1 MLERPAEK
9 KRPDWIVEIVTPCAI
24 IYYMISLTEKQWA
37 LYEERYGKLMHTIAN
52 KISGDDAI
60 ANHEDNYSDLCVAAL
75 ESIEGFKKKTGEDFD
90 QAINNKL
97 FDQYTKTVLWNRKA
111 KKGIPLTKKMEFRN
125 KHFSIDCPLSMG
137 DDMNLSERIEDHKA
151 QYDASAVDLED
162 FTNEQPEDV
171 KSVINAILKN
181 PGILAKDGS
190 INHSALR
197 SSTGL
202 SVHFTNKAVK
212 KLKQSIR
219 KNYGV

>member
-1 MLERPAEK
+1 VRK
-9 KRPDWIVEIVTPCAI
+9 KSDWIVEILTPCAI
-24 IYYMISLTEKQWA
+24 IGCMIKLNESQWA

-52 KISGDDAI
+52 RISGDNAI
-60 ANHEDNYSDLCVAAL
+60 ANHEDNYADLCVAAL
-75 ESIEGFKKKTGEDFD
+75 ESIEGFKNKTGEDFD
-90 QAINNKL
+90 EAINNKL

-111 KKGIPLTKKMEFRN
+111 KKGIPLTKKMDFRN
-125 KHFSIDCPLSMG
+125 KHFSIDCPSQDG
-137 DDMNLSERIEDHKA
+137 EDMNFSERIEDTKA

-171 KSVINAILKN
+171 KSIINAILKN
-181 PGILAKDGS
+181 PSILSKDGS

-202 SVHFTNKAVK
+202 SIHYTNKAVN

-219 KNYGV
+219 RDYGV